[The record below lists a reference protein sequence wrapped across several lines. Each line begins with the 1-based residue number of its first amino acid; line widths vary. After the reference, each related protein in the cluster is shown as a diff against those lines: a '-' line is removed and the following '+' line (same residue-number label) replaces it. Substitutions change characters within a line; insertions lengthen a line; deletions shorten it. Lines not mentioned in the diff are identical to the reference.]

1 MSKWEFNSKVFLQ
14 QLIAY
19 FFLLNGLKLLLS
31 LRNIDLL
38 KVLNNG
44 SSLQVTI
51 AEVQVL
57 YPNRVPGMI
66 ISDFIFFNTIV
77 SYCITIIIFLLL
89 LSFSK
94 SKRETFLIFIPS
106 MVLIIFFGQEFW
118 NIVKFLFIEPF
129 TFLDNIYL
137 EVIFSGV
144 VLIILST
151 LLFSYSNSKKLLN
164 NA

>member
-89 LSFSK
+89 LFFSK
-94 SKRETFLIFIPS
+94 SKFHLPWTIIHSNRISKSCWHIHVCMSFIKTNVGAINP
-106 MVLIIFFGQEFW
+106 VAI
-118 NIVKFLFIEPF
+118 
-129 TFLDNIYL
+129 
-137 EVIFSGV
+137 
-144 VLIILST
+144 
-151 LLFSYSNSKKLLN
+151 
-164 NA
+164 